1 MFLFPW
7 LHYGESIIDFEKS
20 TFFHR
25 EVIFH
30 PVRELPRAIFDVK
43 SVDAGGH
50 KNRKSSQKF
59 KIMLEYCEETYKL
72 SLDSFLVS

>member
-1 MFLFPW
+1 MSLFQW

-30 PVRELPRAIFDVK
+30 TVRELSKAIFDIK
-43 SVDAGGH
+43 FVDADGH
-50 KNRKSSQKF
+50 KNRELSQKF
-59 KIMLEYCEETYKL
+59 KILLESCKERSKL
-72 SLDSFLVS
+72 SVDGF